1 MESKLINKS
10 VKQIIKE
17 LDIVKK
23 AIEYHNDIETEALNT
38 DDVYNG
44 KLLDFIADELA
55 EYDNDAMA
63 WSEYKKIAEKIMDEI
78 ADDIADKIIGYDNDA
93 IETYHEIE
101 EARKG
106 NY

>member
-23 AIEYHNDIETEALNT
+23 AIEYHYDIETEALNT

-63 WSEYKKIAEKIMDEI
+63 WSEYERIAEKIMDVITDDLVEEI
-78 ADDIADKIIGYDNDA
+78 NERDHDA
-93 IETYHEIE
+93 IETYDEIE
-101 EARKG
+101 DARKG